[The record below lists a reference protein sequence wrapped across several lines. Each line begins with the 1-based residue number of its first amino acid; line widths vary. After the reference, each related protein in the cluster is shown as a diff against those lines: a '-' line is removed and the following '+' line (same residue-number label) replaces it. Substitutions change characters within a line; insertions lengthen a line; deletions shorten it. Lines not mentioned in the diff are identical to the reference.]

1 MVPSA
6 VKNTQFLAD
15 WAKRKQWENNV
26 VLVKYYEDAID
37 KIEHV
42 QFRVKFNKGEGSTN
56 VIIHTNYELSW
67 HNVIQCNCGW
77 TLMSGRPCIHA
88 AFCLRFPNLDNKLPK
103 DKYFAQYSCEQLWDE
118 GRNYIGCTNGVNCKS
133 FRRTGGWFHIDCIQ
147 MPLEEFQNHCKDQAS
162 DWFCME
168 CE

>member
-6 VKNTQFLAD
+6 VKNTQYLAD

-103 DKYFAQYSCEQLWDE
+103 DKYFAQYSCD
-118 GRNYIGCTNGVNCKS
+118 RKS
-133 FRRTGGWFHIDCIQ
+133 FYHRAYHVDRMIAQYSVDIVIPELNFLTPETVF
-147 MPLEEFQNHCKDQAS
+147 PPRFLSQAGNT
-162 DWFCME
+162 C
-168 CE
+168 CAYQRIRNI